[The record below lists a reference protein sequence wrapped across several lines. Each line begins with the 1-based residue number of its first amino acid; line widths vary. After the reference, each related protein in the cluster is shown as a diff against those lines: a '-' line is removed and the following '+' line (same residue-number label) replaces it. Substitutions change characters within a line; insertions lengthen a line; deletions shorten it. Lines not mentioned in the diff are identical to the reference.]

1 MALVSYLPK
10 PLKHGLTEAD
20 IVVVAHV
27 PTVDKD
33 CTLRALV
40 PRTLEFVSIRVGH
53 VIYRT
58 RKRRVRIVRS
68 HNVLGL
74 CLSSLVHLLNV
85 LQVQPNT
92 VDFGDFVAIRV
103 EEDDG
108 QLSFS
113 FAGCFEE
120 ETLFRITVIKV
131 CPVIAFE
138 NKCAVCI
145 YCLCIVLVS
154 DSIIENRAANLRLRG
169 SLVA

>member
-1 MALVSYLPK
+1 SLHIVVFATSVVFAGVDLPFCFARIPSEGGQVPLVSYLPK

-74 CLSSLVHLLNV
+74 CLSSLVHLLNLLHV
-85 LQVQPNT
+85 
-92 VDFGDFVAIRV
+92 
-103 EEDDG
+103 
-108 QLSFS
+108 
-113 FAGCFEE
+113 
-120 ETLFRITVIKV
+120 
-131 CPVIAFE
+131 
-138 NKCAVCI
+138 
-145 YCLCIVLVS
+145 
-154 DSIIENRAANLRLRG
+154 
-169 SLVA
+169 